1 MKKHIYLIG
10 YMGTGKTTVGNL
22 LSSKLSLPLLEMD
35 EILTDRF
42 SMSIS
47 EIFDAFGEDA
57 FRSAEEDL
65 LEEIS
70 TMENPSIVSCGG
82 GVILS
87 DNNRRI
93 LRESGT
99 TVLLQADPM
108 EIFKRLQNNNTRPLL
123 SGGNKL
129 EKISKI
135 YEERLP
141 LYKEAAEI
149 IIDTDNKTP
158 EEIVAYQP
166 RFISETNIKSQIS
179 TDRFNGINSV
189 IKTVQTFAEKE
200 MQS

>member
-1 MKKHIYLIG
+1 MKNHIYLIG

-158 EEIVAYQP
+158 EEIVDELIP
-166 RFISETNIKSQIS
+166 FCK
-179 TDRFNGINSV
+179 
-189 IKTVQTFAEKE
+189 
-200 MQS
+200 